1 MSRRPIRRPPLQ
13 PSRPDPGVRV
23 RLRRRPPG
31 EAVTE
36 ASPPGDVSVTGPGN
50 ATTGTEGPTGA
61 VVNPLDDP
69 EFVAGLRTVP
79 SGVGVAPVPWSAADI
94 SGVTPEGAPL
104 VVEFGTRRGTV
115 LLVFLSTHCDG
126 CDVFWRGARDAAPA
140 EVDIVI
146 VTKGPGGVSAAEVGQ
161 LAEGMATP
169 VVLSDRAWTDYRV
182 TGYPFLVL
190 VDPTSRKV
198 LGESVGFGW
207 SDIATLLDQAR
218 DH

>member
-1 MSRRPIRRPPLQ
+1 
-13 PSRPDPGVRV
+13 
-23 RLRRRPPG
+23 
-31 EAVTE
+31 
-36 ASPPGDVSVTGPGN
+36 
-50 ATTGTEGPTGA
+50 
-61 VVNPLDDP
+61 
-69 EFVAGLRTVP
+69 
-79 SGVGVAPVPWSAADI
+79 
-94 SGVTPEGAPL
+94 
-104 VVEFGTRRGTV
+104 
-115 LLVFLSTHCDG
+115 
-126 CDVFWRGARDAAPA
+126 VFWRGARDAAPA